1 MRTMNSEEIAN
12 RMRALGNASRLAV
25 YRTLVRAG
33 KKGLPVTQV
42 QQRVGIPASTLTHHL
57 HKLIE
62 VGLVR
67 QVREGTRL
75 ICHADYEAMIAT
87 FDMFARECCADE
99 GCG

>member
-1 MRTMNSEEIAN
+1 MPAMTSEEIAN
-12 RMRALGNASRLAV
+12 RMRALGNSSRLAV

-33 KKGLPVTQV
+33 KTGLPVTQV

-67 QVREGTRL
+67 QVREGTSL

-99 GCG
+99 AS